1 MSSGDSLSFC
11 NIVQSLFAC
20 RCFCFKCSE
29 ATGNTSTYLQYLL
42 FVPGNVLV
50 TRAESC
56 AEAETAGLKEVLTI
70 LEGSVALLQES
81 RSQRGVH
88 LHHFSAL
95 NCK

>member
-42 FVPGNVLV
+42 FVPGNVLG
-50 TRAESC
+50 TRA
-56 AEAETAGLKEVLTI
+56 AKAETAGLKEVLTI